1 MFKDFVL
8 DLETMGTNPKDAIMS
23 IGIAPVDTKTR
34 TIGEGFYTRI
44 SLESCQKLGMN
55 LDASTV
61 LWWMQQEEAARQ
73 EFKGNYAHTPIKDA
87 LLKTRDFI
95 KEQAG
100 DFELDEIRVWGNGA
114 MMDNAML
121 LAAFDM
127 AKVEAPWS
135 YRGDMCYRTL
145 RALAPNAEKVAPEI
159 AHHALSDAEAQAMTL
174 LNILDETGLE
184 LP

>member
-8 DLETMGTNPKDAIMS
+8 DLETMGTNPRDAIMS

-73 EFKGNYAHTPIKDA
+73 EFKGN
-87 LLKTRDFI
+87 
-95 KEQAG
+95 
-100 DFELDEIRVWGNGA
+100 
-114 MMDNAML
+114 
-121 LAAFDM
+121 
-127 AKVEAPWS
+127 
-135 YRGDMCYRTL
+135 
-145 RALAPNAEKVAPEI
+145 
-159 AHHALSDAEAQAMTL
+159 
-174 LNILDETGLE
+174 
-184 LP
+184 